1 MERVAWRRRGM
12 TRAVRPRVTANC
24 DGSATFFDST
34 RVGDDIGGQDQKMG
48 KQYEEEGEERRVRLR
63 GGARGWDGPQR
74 RKRRLRLL
82 GSSCAVEEPVGHRKE
97 ESGGRRGGQPCM
109 LCQRGN

>member
-1 MERVAWRRRGM
+1 MRCERNSMGEDFMERVAWRRRGM

-48 KQYEEEGEERRVRLR
+48 KQYEEEGKVEGRGERM
-63 GGARGWDGPQR
+63 
-74 RKRRLRLL
+74 
-82 GSSCAVEEPVGHRKE
+82 
-97 ESGGRRGGQPCM
+97 GRTAAPET
-109 LCQRGN
+109 